1 MPKRPAPYDE
11 GFARFLAERGEQ
23 YARLYMETPATADR
37 LIRNPESAMVWWCRQ
52 EYDNT
57 AKHREKL
64 RKRIERAREDLEAL
78 QLKLAAAE
86 ARPASFAKK
95 APFVALQ
102 CAKQHDLEDCD
113 GEWGVC
119 LSCLKFTSDGM
130 RMVKRCFACN
140 VNVCARCID
149 RYYPSEDMGLQ
160 LFIVG
165 RDHMGLVMH
174 RRNLERQKNG
184 RDMIDPERY
193 SERIR
198 RLREEFYDTEQHRAD
213 LRAQITEAEACFL
226 AVRAELAD
234 AEKRAGMSSFVVWSR
249 RRETGGC

>member
-1 MPKRPAPYDE
+1 
-11 GFARFLAERGEQ
+11 
-23 YARLYMETPATADR
+23 
-37 LIRNPESAMVWWCRQ
+37 
-52 EYDNT
+52 
-57 AKHREKL
+57 
-64 RKRIERAREDLEAL
+64 
-78 QLKLAAAE
+78 
-86 ARPASFAKK
+86 
-95 APFVALQ
+95 
-102 CAKQHDLEDCD
+102 
-113 GEWGVC
+113 
-119 LSCLKFTSDGM
+119 
-130 RMVKRCFACN
+130 
-140 VNVCARCID
+140 
-149 RYYPSEDMGLQ
+149 LQ

-174 RRNLERQKNG
+174 RRNLKRQKNG
-184 RDMIDPERY
+184 RDTIERY